1 MLIPHHRQYLPV
13 VCHFI
18 EHPLLFKMTN
28 IDHEITIRDGD
39 APDFIKSINKIMFG
53 LIEKFQINEVCLV
66 RIKNWF
72 DHKWLNYS
80 GKSVV
85 QFHGGAGLFD
95 VSLDNEWREKIT
107 VPPFNPN
114 RVLSETFFRVKPTE
128 NKMFEKP
135 LHTTKDSNDNLHN
148 RISMYTKNGLFVWY
162 SSDTEHNQKGSL
174 MIYRV
179 QDGVVSTFY
188 ASFEHNNGWKIKQTK
203 DIPVNELTCYINE

>member
-1 MLIPHHRQYLPV
+1 
-13 VCHFI
+13 
-18 EHPLLFKMTN
+18 MTN
-28 IDHEITIRDGD
+28 TGHEITARDGD
-39 APDFIKSINKIMFG
+39 AQGFIKSINKILLG

-85 QFHGGAGLFD
+85 QYHGGGGLVD
-95 VSLDNEWREKIT
+95 VSLNNEWRQKIT

-114 RVLSETFFRVKPTE
+114 RVLSETFFRMEPTG

-135 LHTTKDSNDNLHN
+135 LHISKDSNDNIHN
-148 RISMYTKNGLFVWY
+148 RISLYSKNGLFVWY

-179 QDGVVSTFY
+179 QDATVSTFY
-188 ASFEHNNGWKIKQTK
+188 ASFENSNGWKIKHTK
-203 DIPVNELTCYINE
+203 DIPVSELTCYTTE